1 MNGMAKLRPAG
12 KKKSATGPARPGMVP
27 CVVII
32 ITGMALL
39 SMLFYAAL
47 SSGGR

>member
-1 MNGMAKLRPAG
+1 MLEMAKLKPAG
-12 KKKSATGPARPGMVP
+12 KKKQGPAMERPGMVP

-32 ITGMALL
+32 LTGMALL